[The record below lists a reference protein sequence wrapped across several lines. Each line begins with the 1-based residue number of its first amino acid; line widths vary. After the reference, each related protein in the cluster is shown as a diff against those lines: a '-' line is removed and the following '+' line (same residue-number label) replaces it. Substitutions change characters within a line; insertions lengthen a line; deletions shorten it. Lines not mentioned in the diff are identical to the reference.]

1 MTPRLCALVAMA
13 KNRVIG
19 RDNAL
24 PWRLP
29 PDLKRFKAMTMGHP
43 IIMGRKTYES
53 IGKPLPGRTC
63 IIVTNQAGYEVQGA
77 IVVPSIAE
85 ALTTCCRAVKG
96 KDKEDKEKENKH
108 TRTDADTGHTDTEC
122 FVIGGA
128 EIFRQMLPLCDRLY
142 ITEIQRDFD
151 GDVLFP
157 EFNREEWSETSR
169 EKHHWDDG
177 GLAYHFVVLDR
188 KKHSDI

>member
-43 IIMGRKTYES
+43 MIMGRKTYES

-63 IIVTNQAGYEVQGA
+63 IIVTNQAGYKVQGA
-77 IVVPSIAE
+77 IVVPTIAE
-85 ALTTCCRAVKG
+85 ALTACCRSV
-96 KDKEDKEKENKH
+96 EDKDKENKH
-108 TRTDADTGHTDTEC
+108 RRTDTDSGHTNSEC

-128 EIFRQMLPLCDRLY
+128 EIFRQTLPLCDRLY

-157 EFNREEWSETSR
+157 EFNREEWNEIER
-169 EKHHWDDG
+169 EKHHWDDN

>member
-1 MTPRLCALVAMA
+1 MA

-29 PDLKRFKAMTMGHP
+29 PDLKHFKTLTMGHP
-43 IIMGRKTYES
+43 MIMGRKTYES

-63 IIVTNQAGYEVQGA
+63 IIVTNRAGYKVQDA

-85 ALTTCCRAVKG
+85 ALTACCQSVKDA
-96 KDKEDKEKENKH
+96 DKEGKH
-108 TRTDADTGHTDTEC
+108 IRTSTDTGCANTEC

-142 ITEIQRDFD
+142 ITEIQKDFD

-157 EFNREEWSETSR
+157 EFNREEWNETAR
-169 EKHHWDDG
+169 EIHRWDDG

-188 KKHSDI
+188 KKHPVI

>member
-1 MTPRLCALVAMA
+1 MTPRRLSILVAMA

-19 RDNAL
+19 KDNTL

-29 PDLKRFKAMTMGHP
+29 SDLKRFKALTMGHP

-53 IGKPLPGRTC
+53 IGKPLPGRTS
-63 IIVTNQAGYEVQGA
+63 IIVTRQSGYEVEGA
-77 IVVPSIAE
+77 TVVGSVAT
-85 ALTTCCRAVKG
+85 ALRTCY
-96 KDKEDKEKENKH
+96 NNP
-108 TRTDADTGHTDTEC
+108 DTVES

-128 EIFRQMLPLCDRLY
+128 DIFQQALTVCDRLY

-157 EFNREEWSETSR
+157 KFNRGEWRETLR
-169 EKHHWDDG
+169 EKYCLDEDDG
-177 GLAYHFVVLDR
+177 LEYHFMILDR
-188 KKHSDI
+188 KWN